1 MKKIN
6 NKNKC
11 LPAFNQI
18 KFKIN
23 NLLIPNFK
31 ITTECPVLAD
41 NINRL

>member
-11 LPAFNQI
+11 SLDFNQI
-18 KFKIN
+18 KIKIN

-31 ITTECPVLAD
+31 ITTECPALAD